1 MQSDSLPH
9 RSLVQFGCL
18 LALGSAAVGCAP
30 AAESARLST
39 GPVVYRWPD
48 PAFLPEVQCHG
59 EYTVAELQ
67 AYLPL
72 AEVALQL
79 PGTRAVAMDQERGCL
94 TVTVDGFG
102 SGRMAELLLRGMA
115 VPRTAVLLQLTT
127 PEPQG

>member
-1 MQSDSLPH
+1 MQSYSLPQWSFA
-9 RSLVQFGCL
+9 RLVCL
-18 LALGSAAVGCAP
+18 LALGSAAAGCAP
-30 AAESARLST
+30 AADSTMLST

-59 EYTVAELQ
+59 GYSVAELQ
-67 AYLPL
+67 TFLPL

-79 PGTRAVAMDQERGCL
+79 PGTRAVALDEQRRCL
-94 TVTVDGFG
+94 NVVVDGFG

-115 VPRTAVLLQLTT
+115 VPRTAVMLQMST

>member
-1 MQSDSLPH
+1 MQSNLMPSFARL
-9 RSLVQFGCL
+9 GCL
-18 LALGSAAVGCAP
+18 LALGFAAVGCAP
-30 AAESARLST
+30 SAESTRFST

-59 EYTVAELQ
+59 EYTVSELQ

-79 PGTRAVAMDQERGCL
+79 PGTRAVAMDQERRCL

-115 VPRTAVLLQLTT
+115 VPRTAVLLQIST